1 VFLFQILNRFSF
13 LILPLLLF
21 AGLVVLLAWRRARW
35 PLWAGWAGLL
45 ALFVVFLLTS
55 GQTSTERYDS
65 PEAIRQALTTAGE
78 PTLVEFFSNY

>member
-1 VFLFQILNRFSF
+1 VFLFQIANRFSF

-21 AGLVVLLAWRRARW
+21 GGLAVLLAWRRAKW

-55 GQTSTERYDS
+55 AQTSTERYDS
-65 PEAIRQALTTAGE
+65 PETIRQALATAGE